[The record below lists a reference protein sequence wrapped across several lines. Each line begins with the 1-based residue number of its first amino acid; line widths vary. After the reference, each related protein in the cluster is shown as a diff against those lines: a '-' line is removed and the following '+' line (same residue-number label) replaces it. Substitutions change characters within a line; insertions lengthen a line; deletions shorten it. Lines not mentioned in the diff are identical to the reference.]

1 MVQPTADNDRLIDE
15 ESMPLIAE
23 VAKKGHRIGA
33 ADDINFDLILDSIL
47 DRAERLIVGEH
58 RNQEG

>member
-1 MVQPTADNDRLIDE
+1 
-15 ESMPLIAE
+15 

-47 DRAERLIVGEH
+47 DRAERLIAGE
-58 RNQEG
+58 RSDQEG